1 MIPSGNSLM
10 VTQGRNGTGGQP
22 VKRDPGMGRGA
33 NSLRRLSMCGLAH
46 GAIPSGDGL
55 FKFGCAGRRGSRH
68 VRQID
73 VKSRAMRK
81 FIWAVNAEASV
92 APGPG
97 TANQSTEGVME
108 ISLSQEQIESLI
120 EKSMPDIK
128 KAVVENV
135 ASRMTWSISDTL
147 AQQVKEFVTEW
158 VKENVL
164 PDIATH
170 LITNKDMLVGVAVES
185 APKIAVL
192 ISEAMAESIK
202 KTLENS
208 YGRGKLF
215 DALLKS

>member
-1 MIPSGNSLM
+1 
-10 VTQGRNGTGGQP
+10 
-22 VKRDPGMGRGA
+22 
-33 NSLRRLSMCGLAH
+33 
-46 GAIPSGDGL
+46 
-55 FKFGCAGRRGSRH
+55 
-68 VRQID
+68 
-73 VKSRAMRK
+73 
-81 FIWAVNAEASV
+81 
-92 APGPG
+92 
-97 TANQSTEGVME
+97 ME
-108 ISLSQEQIESLI
+108 IFLSQEQIESLI

-202 KTLENS
+202 KALENR
-208 YGRGKLF
+208 YGREKLF